1 MKINFKTLFS
11 FILFGTAASILSG
24 FVFFGTNVFNLR
36 SPLFQF
42 LSFGVVGSVSFALF
56 RANRLRDVIFAN
68 VLFFLTLFIASG
80 NRFFLTRLF
89 YFAVVVFSVFA
100 YSEWVYPKLQS
111 LKLVRPL
118 ILAGFFAICF
128 LLVTLILTVL
138 YHTKAMHVLPFRN
151 MPIGFLIGLGLGIGF
166 EISEYVI
173 QKGVG
178 K

>member
-1 MKINFKTLFS
+1 MEIHFKS
-11 FILFGTAASILSG
+11 VISSILFGTVACVLLG
-24 FVFFGTNVFNLR
+24 FMFFGLNVFNPR

-42 LSFGVVGSVSFALF
+42 LSFGIVGSVSFALF
-56 RANRLRDVIFAN
+56 RANRLRDAIFAN
-68 VLFFLTLFIASG
+68 VLFFLILFIASG
-80 NRFFLTRLF
+80 NRFFLTHLF

-118 ILAGFFAICF
+118 TLAGFFAICF

-138 YHTKAMHVLPFRN
+138 YHAKAMHVLPFRN